1 MVVRDNRKPKWIF
14 YPAWVVLSVIS
25 IPIAWVIAWAI
36 ISQVE
41 KAVGGTILVGGQTHI
56 TEDYLFGYFFLPAL
70 GLLTGLLQYLLLR
83 RYLLRIG
90 WWIAATVLS
99 WLLLLVVLGLSAL
112 FTFTLSIALAGVV
125 IGGAIGLPQWL
136 VLRQRV
142 RRAALWILASVLGW
156 GVALLLTDGAISS
169 QQEVLSVVLLPPT
182 AASIAWWLLLDKL
195 PQRESNGGNPPRK
208 MSQEPPAPVGAG

>member
-14 YPAWVVLSVIS
+14 YPAWVVLSVMS
-25 IPIAWVIAWAI
+25 IPIAWVIAGAI

-41 KAVGGTILVGGQTHI
+41 KVLGGTIQVAGQTHI
-56 TEDYLFGYFFLPAL
+56 TEDFLFGFVLLPVL
-70 GLLTGLLQYLLLR
+70 GLLTGLVQFLLLR
-83 RYLLRIG
+83 RYLPRMG

-99 WLLLLVVLGLSAL
+99 WLLLLVVLRLSAL
-112 FTFTLSIALAGVV
+112 FPSTLSIALAGVV
-125 IGGAIGLPQWL
+125 IGGSIGLPQWL

-142 RRAALWILASVLGW
+142 HRAALWILASVLGW

-169 QQEVLSVVLLPPT
+169 QQEVLSVLLLPPA

-195 PQRESNGGNPPRK
+195 PQRESNGGHTPRK
-208 MSQEPPAPVGAG
+208 MPQEPSAPVGAG

>member
-14 YPAWVVLSVIS
+14 YPAWVVLSVMS
-25 IPIAWVIAWAI
+25 IPIAWVIAGAI

-41 KAVGGTILVGGQTHI
+41 KVLGGTIQVAGQTHI
-56 TEDYLFGYFFLPAL
+56 TEDFLFGFVLLPVL
-70 GLLTGLLQYLLLR
+70 GLLTGLVQFLLLR
-83 RYLLRIG
+83 RYLPRMG

-99 WLLLLVVLGLSAL
+99 WLLLLVVLRLSAL
-112 FTFTLSIALAGVV
+112 FPSTLSIALAGVV
-125 IGGAIGLPQWL
+125 IGGSIGLPQWL

-142 RRAALWILASVLGW
+142 HRAALWILASVLGW

-169 QQEVLSVVLLPPT
+169 QQEVLSVLLLPPA

-195 PQRESNGGNPPRK
+195 PQRESNGGNTPRNT
-208 MSQEPPAPVGAG
+208 SREPSAPVGAG